1 MKPQNRNEKP
11 LSEREELPLI
21 CGRNSVEEALKS
33 NETPDCLFLQKG
45 EHGGALGRLAAMAGE
60 RGIPVKEVSGQKLD
74 FMTSHANHQGA
85 VLTLSA
91 AAYSTLED
99 AFRLAESRGE
109 APFFVLLDGLEDPHN
124 LGAIIRTAECTG
136 VHGIIIPKRRSVS
149 LTAVVAKTACGAL
162 SYVPVI
168 RVANMAAVMDSLKER
183 GVWLYGAHMQGED
196 YRKQNYSGGRGL
208 VIGSE
213 GSGISRLVKEKCDVL
228 VSLPMKGK
236 INSLNASVAAGVML
250 YQMAFGHEE

>member
-11 LSEREELPLI
+11 ARERDELSLV
-21 CGRNSVEEALKS
+21 CGRNSVEEALKTGD
-33 NETPDCLFLQKG
+33 NLDCLFLQKG

-60 RGIPVKEVSGQKLD
+60 RGIPVKEVNGQKLD
-74 FMTSHANHQGA
+74 FMTEHANHQGA

-99 AFRLAESRGE
+99 AFELAQSRGE

-149 LTAVVAKTACGAL
+149 LTPIVAKTACGAL

-168 RVANMAAVMDSLKER
+168 RVANMAAVMDTLKER
-183 GVWLYGAHMQGED
+183 GVWLYGAHMQGAD
-196 YRKQNYSGGRGL
+196 YRSQNYSGGCGL

-236 INSLNASVAAGVML
+236 INSLNASVAAGVLL
-250 YQMAFGHEE
+250 YQIASGREG